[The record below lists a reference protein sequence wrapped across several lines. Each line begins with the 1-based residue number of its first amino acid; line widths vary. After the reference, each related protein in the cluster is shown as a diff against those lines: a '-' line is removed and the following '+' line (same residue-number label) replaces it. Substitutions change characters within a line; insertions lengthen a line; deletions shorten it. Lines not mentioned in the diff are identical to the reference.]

1 MREKEAGWEEGGKKK
16 QGDTYGGIWINFLL
30 RSRTMLSTHLL
41 STSNIFQIQVHS
53 LILLGFEYLQQWRS
67 HSLVP
72 ASVLAQSTSTRAN
85 HFMAPQS
92 RWPYAERA
100 WAPPGFPSCKSYRH
114 QSMKHCHIYS
124 QQLVPHDEGSCNYK
138 ELPCKKIADVIRD
151 NNEYKVE

>member
-1 MREKEAGWEEGGKKK
+1 MVASELTFCWDRGQCSAHIYSVLQIFFKSKSTASSCWVLSISSN
-16 QGDTYGGIWINFLL
+16 GDPQPGTC
-30 RSRTMLSTHLL
+30 LSTCP
-41 STSNIFQIQVHS
+41 
-53 LILLGFEYLQQWRS
+53 IL
-67 HSLVP
+67 
-72 ASVLAQSTSTRAN
+72 TSTRAN